1 LEQQMMYGTLQQID
15 EDNEPV
21 LAALKGFYPR
31 NPQHGV
37 AFGIDT
43 GDNLTIVRVQG
54 VVSTMSHEPPTRIF
68 RADDGRRFRLV
79 EDGGDQ

>member
-15 EDNEPV
+15 KYDEPV
-21 LAALKGFYPR
+21 LAALEGFYAR

-43 GDNLTIVRVQG
+43 GDNLAIVRVQG
-54 VVSTMSHEPPTRIF
+54 VVSIMSHEPPTRIF
-68 RADDGRRFRLV
+68 RADDGCRFRLV